1 MNNEQ
6 EIKQLKK
13 DIVKGHAKNKYKNQ
27 GVQFTA
33 DQVVASLQE
42 EQKAALQDGNKARI
56 YAAKKKQNKLDRLEA
71 KIIKAIDFEKNFINK
86 YYIKLKKDNL
96 DNYMVNLKIF
106 VEESFENHRKEN
118 NEQREAININ
128 YSCSCNYVWLPMD
141 KRRKEKK

>member
-1 MNNEQ
+1 MNNAQ
-6 EIKQLKK
+6 ELKA
-13 DIVKGHAKNKYKNQ
+13 H
-27 GVQFTA
+27 
-33 DQVVASLQE
+33 
-42 EQKAALQDGNKARI
+42 LQDSNKARI

-118 NEQREAININ
+118 NE
-128 YSCSCNYVWLPMD
+128 
-141 KRRKEKK
+141 